1 MPLAIAADKPKNDDR
16 AKASD
21 SAADVS
27 LEALPLPIFSA
38 IRMDSSVHLVPG
50 NNRACEITGS
60 AAEIGRPLELA
71 QAFDSGSL
79 ENVQKSVVECLSD
92 GLTKQTVCGRLIG
105 AGSETCVLRIARV
118 STDVAAV
125 VMIPSDSDP
134 STLAGRDTLAAISHE
149 LRTPLNSIIGFAEMM
164 TQEFLGPLGSPE
176 YREYANL
183 IGNAGRNILERFNQ
197 ETERERLTA
206 IQNQDDYEQII
217 ELAPDM
223 ICICVDGCIKKI
235 NAAGIAM
242 LGMWDASTLIGRP
255 FNEFVLDDYKDVFS
269 GDMTMLIEEN
279 AQVPVK
285 LLRRDKIA
293 IDAEINVLPF
303 ERPGGSEIGQNA
315 VILAARDVTE
325 RQRSIRN
332 ILDREERLRRT
343 MDTVNDAIVVID
355 ETGVIES
362 VNAAASTIFEYS
374 SRELVNRRFET
385 LIDESSSEEGVIDV
399 LKHAALGN
407 TGASAFQVIEMRG
420 RRKGDDTFPLEI
432 SVSTMTFDSR
442 RVLIGSIRDISERK
456 AYERELHRMATC
468 DALTGLPNRYLF
480 EQQLDAAIE
489 NADRLGGGFSVMSCD
504 LNAFKSINDALGHVF
519 GDKVLR
525 AAAERIKNIL
535 DGRGFFAHFGGDDF
549 FILFRSEKNRNDIE
563 SIASALCYEM
573 AKALQVEDKEIFT
586 SCTIG
591 ICHYPDDAGD
601 RVELMQ
607 HVDTVTHYA
616 KKYFAGS
623 YAFYTQPLSEQAQ
636 RRLDIE
642 RNLRRAIERGEFSV
656 LFQPKV
662 DLMTRDVIGAEALL
676 RWNSREL
683 GVVRPDEFILI
694 AEQTGQ
700 IIEIGQWVLDQ
711 VCTQGAKWAN
721 DGFAPIHL
729 GVNISAV
736 QFLHGDLNHSIRQSL
751 SNTGFDAQLL
761 DLELTESMMV
771 ENADRTI
778 EILLELKK
786 MGVTVSMDDFGT
798 GYSALSLLTRF
809 PMDTLKVDRA
819 FVMNLPHDRDAATIA
834 KTIISMAQQLN
845 FSVVAEGIETESQ
858 MTFLNALGCDIGQGY
873 LFGKPMTADE
883 LSDMIKAA

>member
-1 MPLAIAADKPKNDDR
+1 MPLAFVADPSKPDEPDGVTDTAGTVTVSDLPIPVFSTVVTDNVTQLIPMNQRACVISGNGAGIGDALDITHTFDAESAKTV
-16 AKASD
+16 AKAIGD
-21 SAADVS
+21 CLTDGMFKR
-27 LEALPLPIFSA
+27 I
-38 IRMDSSVHLVPG
+38 
-50 NNRACEITGS
+50 ACSRI
-60 AAEIGRPLELA
+60 A
-71 QAFDSGSL
+71 
-79 ENVQKSVVECLSD
+79 
-92 GLTKQTVCGRLIG
+92 G
-105 AGSETCVLRIARV
+105 AGSEACIVKVSRV
-118 STDVAAV
+118 SPDVAAV
-125 VMIPSDSDP
+125 VVVPADTDP
-134 STLAGRDTLAAISHE
+134 NSLAGRDTLAAISHE

-164 TQEFLGPLGSPE
+164 TQEFMGPLGSPE

-206 IQNQDDYEQII
+206 IQNQDDYENII

-223 ICICVDGCIKKI
+223 ICICIDGCITKI

-255 FNEFVLDDYKDVFS
+255 FNDFVLDDYKEIFA

-303 ERPGGSEIGQNA
+303 ERHGDEDDNQHA

-355 ETGVIES
+355 ENGVIES
-362 VNAAASTIFEYS
+362 VNAAASTIFDFT

-385 LIDESSSEEGVIDV
+385 LIDESSSEEGIIEV
-399 LKHAALGN
+399 LKRAALGN
-407 TGASAFQVIEMRG
+407 TGANAFRTIEMRG
-420 RRKGDDTFPLEI
+420 RRKGEATFPLEI
-432 SVSTMTFDSR
+432 SVSSMTFDSR
-442 RVLIGSIRDISERK
+442 RVMIGSIRDISERK
-456 AYERELHRMATC
+456 AYEHELQRMATS

-480 EQQLDAAIE
+480 EQQLDIAIS
-489 NADRLGGGFSVMSCD
+489 AVKQDGGGFSVMSCD

-519 GDKVLR
+519 GDKVLQ
-525 AAAERIKNIL
+525 AAAERIARIL
-535 DGRGFFAHFGGDDF
+535 DNRGFLAHFGGDDF
-549 FILFRSEKNRNDIE
+549 FILFRSQKSRDDIE

-573 AKALQVEDKEIFT
+573 AKPLQVEDKEIFT

-642 RNLRRAIERGEFSV
+642 RNLRRAIERDEFSV

-676 RWNSREL
+676 RWNSKEL
-683 GVVRPDEFILI
+683 GFVRPDEFILI

-700 IIEIGQWVLDQ
+700 IIDIGKWVLDQ
-711 VCTQGAKWAN
+711 VCAQGARWMN
-721 DGFAPIHL
+721 EGIAPIHL

-751 SNTGFDAQLL
+751 TETGFDAQLL

-819 FVMNLPHDRDAATIA
+819 FVMNLPQDRDAATIA

-858 MTFLNALGCDIGQGY
+858 MTFLNALGCDVGQGY
-873 LFGKPMTADE
+873 LFGKPMPADE
-883 LSDMIKAA
+883 LSAMIKGA